1 MAIKIMGTNGMPI
14 SPVMGNR
21 PWAQKVEI
29 IADTEADINNLGS
42 TVTDGQNTVRP
53 TAGSVAY
60 TADLSVGYLLSPSGV
75 WTKFRG

>member
-53 TAGSVAY
+53 TAGSVAHVAGHKAIY
-60 TADLSVGYLLSPSGV
+60 ELSPSGV
-75 WTKFRG
+75 WTKM

>member
-1 MAIKIMGTNGMPI
+1 MPI

-60 TADLSVGYLLSPSGV
+60 TADMSAIYQYAPSGTWV
-75 WTKFRG
+75 KV